1 METTNTDKEPIVFT
15 MEMMV
20 QLIEQLN
27 AVTTYFDLMNVKM
40 NKMQERIKELEKK
53 NDNDNH
59 KQP

>member
-1 METTNTDKEPIVFT
+1 METTNKDKEPIVFT

-59 KQP
+59 QQP

>member
-1 METTNTDKEPIVFT
+1 METKNTDTEPIVFT

-40 NKMQERIKELEKK
+40 NKLQERIKELEKK
-53 NDNDNH
+53 NDNDYH
-59 KQP
+59 

>member
-1 METTNTDKEPIVFT
+1 METQNTDKEQVVFT
-15 MEMMV
+15 MEMMA

-40 NKMQERIKELEKK
+40 NKMLVRIKELEKK

-59 KQP
+59 QQP

>member
-59 KQP
+59 QQP

>member
-1 METTNTDKEPIVFT
+1 METKNTDKEPIVFT

-40 NKMQERIKELEKK
+40 NKLQERIKELEEK
-53 NDNDNH
+53 NDNDYH
-59 KQP
+59 

>member
-1 METTNTDKEPIVFT
+1 METTNTDKEQVVFT
-15 MEMMV
+15 MEMMA

-59 KQP
+59 QQP

>member
-1 METTNTDKEPIVFT
+1 METQNTDKEQVVFT
-15 MEMMV
+15 MEMMA

-59 KQP
+59 QQP